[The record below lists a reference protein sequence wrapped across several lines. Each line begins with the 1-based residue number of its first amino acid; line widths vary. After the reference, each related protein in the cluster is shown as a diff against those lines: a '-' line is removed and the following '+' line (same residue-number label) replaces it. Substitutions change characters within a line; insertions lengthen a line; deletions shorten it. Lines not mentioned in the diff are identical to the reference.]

1 MELKIPESLELEHIE
16 LHEQL
21 LNGIKEGGTVGEAAK
36 AVADV
41 LHQLFER
48 EEWYALPPSKAL
60 KVRDENIY

>member
-21 LNGIKEGGTVGEAAK
+21 LNGIKEGGTIGEAAK

-41 LHQLFER
+41 FVII
-48 EEWYALPPSKAL
+48 L
-60 KVRDENIY
+60 KRKKGMHYPVKGC

>member
-21 LNGIKEGGTVGEAAK
+21 LNGLKEGGTVGEAVK

-41 LHQLFER
+41 LHQHFEK
-48 EEWYALPPSKAL
+48 EEWYALPPSIRPAEGK
-60 KVRDENIY
+60 R

>member
-41 LHQLFER
+41 LHQHF
-48 EEWYALPPSKAL
+48 
-60 KVRDENIY
+60 

>member
-21 LNGIKEGGTVGEAAK
+21 LNGIKEGGTIGEATK

-48 EEWYALPPSKAL
+48 EEWYALPPSKAVEG
-60 KVRDENIY
+60 KR